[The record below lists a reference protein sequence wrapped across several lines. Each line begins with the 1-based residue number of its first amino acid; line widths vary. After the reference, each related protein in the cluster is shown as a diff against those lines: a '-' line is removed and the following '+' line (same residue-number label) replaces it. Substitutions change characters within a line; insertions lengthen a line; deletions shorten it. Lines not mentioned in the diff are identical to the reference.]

1 MRLLLVEDS
10 DRLRAL
16 VAETIREAGWRLD
29 AVASLGEAEAAL
41 ASAGYDLVLLDLG
54 LPDGDGLDL
63 VRAMRRGG
71 DKTPVLVLTARGA
84 VDERIAG
91 LDAGAD
97 DYLVKPFNHFELL
110 ARCRAVLRRAP
121 GRVAETIEFG
131 RVVFDPVSATLTCDG
146 ELITMSPRERSVA
159 ALLLRHAGAVVPKE
173 RIEANLS
180 EFGDEISSNAVELA
194 ISRLRKRLESVNSGL
209 AIETL
214 RGAGYLLREVRNG

>member
-1 MRLLLVEDS
+1 MKVLLVEDS
-10 DRLRAL
+10 LRLRELLADSIHQ
-16 VAETIREAGWRLD
+16 ADWRVD
-29 AVASLGEAEAAL
+29 AVASLGEALAAV
-41 ASAGYDLVLLDLG
+41 AVSEYDLVLVDLG

-63 VRAMRRGG
+63 VRRLRGKG
-71 DKTPVLVLTARGA
+71 LSLPIMVITARGA

-146 ELITMSPRERSVA
+146 EIIAMSPRERSVA
-159 ALLLRHAGAVVPKE
+159 ALLLRHAGAVVPKD

-194 ISRLRKRLESVNSGL
+194 VSRLRKRLEGVNSGL

>member
-1 MRLLLVEDS
+1 MKVLLVEDS
-10 DRLRAL
+10 LRLRELLADSIHQ
-16 VAETIREAGWRLD
+16 ADWRVD
-29 AVASLGEAEAAL
+29 AVASLGEALAAV
-41 ASAGYDLVLLDLG
+41 AVSEYDLVLVDLG

-63 VRAMRRGG
+63 VRTLRGKG
-71 DKTPVLVLTARGA
+71 LSLPIMVITARGA

>member
-1 MRLLLVEDS
+1 MKVLLVEDS
-10 DRLRAL
+10 LRLRELLADSIHQ
-16 VAETIREAGWRLD
+16 ADWRVD
-29 AVASLGEAEAAL
+29 AVASLSEAL
-41 ASAGYDLVLLDLG
+41 AAVAVSEYDLVLVDLG

-63 VRAMRRGG
+63 VRTLRGKG
-71 DKTPVLVLTARGA
+71 LSLPIMVITARGA

-146 ELITMSPRERSVA
+146 EIITMSPRERSVA
-159 ALLLRHAGAVVPKE
+159 ALLLRHAGAVVPKD

>member
-1 MRLLLVEDS
+1 MKVLLVEDS
-10 DRLRAL
+10 LRLRELLADSIHQ
-16 VAETIREAGWRLD
+16 ADWRVD
-29 AVASLGEAEAAL
+29 AVASLGEALAAV
-41 ASAGYDLVLLDLG
+41 AVSEYDLVLVDLG

-63 VRAMRRGG
+63 VRTLRGKG
-71 DKTPVLVLTARGA
+71 LSLPIMVITARGA

-146 ELITMSPRERSVA
+146 EIITMSPRERSVA
-159 ALLLRHAGAVVPKE
+159 ALLLRHAGAVVPKD

-194 ISRLRKRLESVNSGL
+194 ISRLRKRLEGVNSGL